1 MNAEQLIDRMT
12 ETDDQ
17 SNLCVVLRPGEN
29 GIEAL
34 LVADEKG
41 RWSIPGGHAKENETH
56 ADACKRE
63 VKEETGL
70 DVEVE
75 PLFLA
80 AHAARKLPVTLFYA
94 LVEPGTEGRPGGGDV
109 TKVRWAP
116 TTGLGDLNGTDKLA
130 IQVAANRVHNPQE
143 LVDTEVEVA
152 EQLGYAVANVA
163 APPPKIPGI
172 YFRLNGKA
180 SASFAH
186 RLSEWAASLNWPTT
200 VIGSGLFES
209 TKSALE
215 RASKRRRLTP
225 MLDCLLHVSDALWR
239 YESAVAPALAQGHIV
254 LEIGPEIDSQRL
266 LERGLE
272 PEVWQIIDE
281 RIPKPVAAFTVG
293 EDFTLTEF
301 QVLKDSIEDMKDNP
315 AP

>member
-109 TKVRWAP
+109 TK
-116 TTGLGDLNGTDKLA
+116 
-130 IQVAANRVHNPQE
+130 
-143 LVDTEVEVA
+143 
-152 EQLGYAVANVA
+152 
-163 APPPKIPGI
+163 
-172 YFRLNGKA
+172 
-180 SASFAH
+180 
-186 RLSEWAASLNWPTT
+186 
-200 VIGSGLFES
+200 
-209 TKSALE
+209 
-215 RASKRRRLTP
+215 
-225 MLDCLLHVSDALWR
+225 
-239 YESAVAPALAQGHIV
+239 
-254 LEIGPEIDSQRL
+254 
-266 LERGLE
+266 
-272 PEVWQIIDE
+272 
-281 RIPKPVAAFTVG
+281 
-293 EDFTLTEF
+293 
-301 QVLKDSIEDMKDNP
+301 
-315 AP
+315 